1 MRKAV
6 IAVVV
11 GILVVGFA
19 YSLFRGSE
27 KRPESIQV
35 SGAWALYPLMV
46 KWAEEY
52 QKIHPDVLVEV
63 SAGGAGKGMAD
74 ALNGLVDLGMV
85 SRDIDPSEVAKGAF
99 AVRVAKDAVL
109 PTLNK
114 NNPVAEDVLRRGMR
128 RQQFKDIFVSG
139 TVTTWG
145 QVVGRQEVSE
155 QISVYTRSDSCG
167 AAEVWAKYLGGKQED
182 LKGVGIYGD
191 PGIAEAVSQDEHGIG
206 FNNLNFAY
214 DDKTGAPLGELV
226 IIPIDVN
233 EDGVIDAGESFY
245 DRKQDVVVAIADG
258 RYPSPPA
265 RDLFVVTK
273 DGFSGQAQKF
283 MRWVLTDGQ
292 RYVLEVG
299 YIPLSG
305 QVLEEQVALVK

>member
-1 MRKAV
+1 MRRV
-6 IAVVV
+6 LFFVVV
-11 GILVVGFA
+11 LLVAVGGYILFG
-19 YSLFRGSE
+19 GSSE
-27 KRPESIQV
+27 RRESVKV

-46 KWAEEY
+46 RWAEEY
-52 QKIHPDVLVEV
+52 QKIHPDVRVDV

-85 SRDIDPSEVAKGAF
+85 SRDIDSSEVAQGAF

-114 NNPVAEDVLRRGMR
+114 NNPVAEDVLRRGMV
-128 RQQFKDIFVSG
+128 RQQFKDVFVSG
-139 TVTTWG
+139 TVTSWG
-145 QVVGRQEVSE
+145 QVVGREEVSDR
-155 QISVYTRSDSCG
+155 ISVYTRSDSCG
-167 AAEVWAKYLGGKQED
+167 AAEVWANYLGGKQED

-191 PGIAEAVSQDEHGIG
+191 PGIAEAVSQDERGIG

-214 DDKTGAPLGELV
+214 DDKTGEPLGELM

-233 EDGVIDAGESFY
+233 EDGVIEASESFY
-245 DRKQDVVVAIADG
+245 ARKQDVAAAVADG

-265 RDLFVVTK
+265 RDLFVVAK
-273 DGFSGQAQKF
+273 DGFSGRAREF

-299 YIPLSG
+299 YIPLG
-305 QVLEEQVALVK
+305 GRVLEEQVARVG